1 MRLQGTILYC
11 GRGCIELDI
20 RYSVDMVKL
29 KTRLKVDYVEKII
42 SLFSSEPNCL
52 YWEKRGIGDYR
63 HNFKFDE
70 GSNQNWYLAV
80 QHNSALRSAKVDVVL
95 KYNPNKCKCAPLL
108 DYVLANFYRN
118 SPNVEVLSMDIA
130 CDIPCNILD
139 LSFRKGK
146 RDMITYDKGSDNK
159 TFYIGARG
167 SNGYSKI
174 YNKKRESSLDYE
186 LTRYEITILPKMLI
200 SSMINGCYQFDD
212 DLLLPISYVGGFQF
226 RLGDE
231 LSGQDKLNVLACMD
245 NPNLLGLL
253 DKRKAKKIREIL
265 SLINPLPF
273 DTANIN
279 LVISDFL
286 KTIYTY

>member
-1 MRLQGTILYC
+1 M
-11 GRGCIELDI
+11 DI
-20 RYSVDMVKL
+20 KYSVDMVKL

-42 SLFSSEPNCL
+42 SLFSSEPNCM

-63 HNFKFDE
+63 HNFKFE
-70 GSNQNWYLAV
+70 EAPGQRWYLAV
-80 QHNSALRSAKVDVVL
+80 QHNSAPKSAKVDIVL
-95 KYNPNKCKCAPLL
+95 KYNPNKCKDVPLL
-108 DYVLANFYRN
+108 EYVLANFYRN
-118 SPNVEVLSMDIA
+118 SPAVEVLAMDIA
-130 CDIPCNILD
+130 CDIPVNILD

-159 TFYIGARG
+159 TFYVGARG

-174 YNKKRESSLDYE
+174 YNKKRESNLDYE

-200 SSMINGCYQFDD
+200 SSMVNGCYQFDS
-212 DLLLPISYVGGFQF
+212 DLLLPICYVGGFQF
-226 RLGDE
+226 QLDDK
-231 LSGQDKLNVLACMD
+231 LSGQDKLNVLACME

-253 DKRKAKKIREIL
+253 EKRKAKKIRDIL

-279 LVISDFL
+279 SAILNFL
-286 KTIYTY
+286 ETIYTY